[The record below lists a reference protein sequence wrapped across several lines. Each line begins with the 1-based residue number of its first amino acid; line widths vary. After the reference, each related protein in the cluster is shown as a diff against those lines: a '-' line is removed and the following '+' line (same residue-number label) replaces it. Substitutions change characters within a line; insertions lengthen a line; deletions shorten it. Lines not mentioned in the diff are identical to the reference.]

1 MTDAERFSLLHGFM
15 PIPIGPY
22 ANPEL
27 QAKWPA
33 EVIYGAGYVPGI
45 ARLGVPSLRE
55 TDASLGV
62 TNPFGIRKGDT
73 ATALPAG
80 LAIGASFN
88 PDLAFA
94 GAQAVASEARARGF
108 NVLLGGGIH
117 LGRDPRGDRKS
128 VGSGKSRSVRYDLR
142 VRRLIQQQ
150 NKP

>member
-80 LAIGASFN
+80 LAPGASFH
-88 PDLAFA
+88 PELAFA
-94 GAQAVASEARARGF
+94 GAHMGASETRATGLH
-108 NVLLGGGIH
+108 VLPGGGSH
-117 LGRDPRGDRKS
+117 PVRDPQTGRHFHHF
-128 VGSGKSRSVRYDLR
+128 SRNPLF
-142 VRRLIQQQ
+142 
-150 NKP
+150 

>member
-1 MTDAERFSLLHGFM
+1 MTAQSRAEAAGDAWAATTEAQMTDAERFSLLHGFM

-33 EVIYGAGYVPGI
+33 DVIYGAGYVPGI

-80 LAIGASFN
+80 LALGASFN
-88 PDLAFA
+88 PDLAFRSEEHTSEL
-94 GAQAVASEARARGF
+94 QALMRISYAVF
-108 NVLLGGGIH
+108 
-117 LGRDPRGDRKS
+117 
-128 VGSGKSRSVRYDLR
+128 
-142 VRRLIQQQ
+142 
-150 NKP
+150 